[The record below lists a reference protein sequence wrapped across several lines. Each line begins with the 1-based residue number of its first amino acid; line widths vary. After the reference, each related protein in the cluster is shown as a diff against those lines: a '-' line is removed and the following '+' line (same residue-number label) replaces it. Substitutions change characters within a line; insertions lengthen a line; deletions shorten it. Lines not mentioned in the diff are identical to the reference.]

1 MEEGLIMN
9 APRKYINDKIADTLR
24 GAIENEGK
32 WVYYLTSEGLNCG
45 LDAGFAKDAMKELG
59 EYYAGTVYASCE
71 NAEQIAQTLMNRA
84 MELGHEAEIA
94 DLTDAGF
101 DLIVGYCPML
111 NMWNQL
117 CEDDDKKKLLCDVAC
132 SMYAGLGAKL
142 GMKVEKQC
150 AIAHGCENCKLCFR
164 KA

>member
-1 MEEGLIMN
+1 MIMN
-9 APRKYINDKIADTLR
+9 APRKYVDNKTADTLR

-32 WVYYLTSEGLNCG
+32 WVYYLTSEGLDRG
-45 LDAGFAKDAMKELG
+45 LDASFAKDAMQELG

-71 NAEQIAQTLMNRA
+71 TPRQIAETLMNRA
-84 MELGHEAEIA
+84 MELGHEAQIENSG
-94 DLTDAGF
+94 DEGF
-101 DLIVGYCPML
+101 DLAIGYCPML

-117 CEDDDKKKLLCDVAC
+117 CDDEDKKKLLCDVAC
-132 SMYAGLGAKL
+132 NMYAGLGGKL

-150 AIAHGCENCKLCFR
+150 AIAYGCESCKLCFR